1 MSIHSGLTE
10 NMVAAISASPGKSLG
25 AGYQASVSLHDTSLG
40 KLVVKTALR
49 RLFGRA
55 GIAREFDTYQRLKDI
70 PGIPVAFGM
79 LDDSRLVL
87 QFIEG
92 SSLRHEEARLRD
104 RESFFARMLETID
117 AMHAA
122 GVAHCDLKRKDN
134 TLVGPNETPYLID
147 FGVACMSGPGDGWAK
162 RRWFRMMQQ
171 MDYNAWVKLRFGRD
185 PKNLPHEVAIR
196 YRPLLLERIARW
208 IRVPWQKLTLRR
220 LRKKWSGKA

>member
-10 NMVAAISASPGKSLG
+10 NMVAAIAASPGQSLG
-25 AGYQASVSLHDTSLG
+25 AGYQATVALHDTSVG
-40 KLVVKTALR
+40 KFVVKTALR

-55 GIAREFDTYQRLKDI
+55 EMTREFDTYQRLKDI

-92 SSLRHEEARLRD
+92 PSLRNEEARLQD

-134 TLVGPNETPYLID
+134 TLVGPDETPYLID
-147 FGVACMSGPGDGWAK
+147 FGVACMSGHADGWAK
-162 RRWFRMMQQ
+162 RRWFQMMRQ

-185 PKNLPHEVAIR
+185 PKNLPQEVAIR
-196 YRPLLLERIARW
+196 YRPLFLERIARW